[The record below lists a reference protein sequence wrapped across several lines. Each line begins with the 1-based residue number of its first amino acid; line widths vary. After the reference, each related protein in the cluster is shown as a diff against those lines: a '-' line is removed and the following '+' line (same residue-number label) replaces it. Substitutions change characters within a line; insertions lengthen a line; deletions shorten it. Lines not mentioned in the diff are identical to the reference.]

1 MRFGSL
7 IGQSAKNA
15 FRSKSRTALTVI
27 AIFIGAFTLTIT
39 SGIGTGVNRYI
50 DSSIAS
56 IGADDTLTITKLA
69 ETAAE
74 VDEGPQEYNPD
85 QLETESSQPR
95 PGVNTVVVEP
105 LTSQDFTDLAAI
117 DNVLR
122 VEPLKPI
129 SVLYIQGESE
139 TPYVVQ
145 VGALVEGMQL
155 TLAAGDQLD
164 DTTTD
169 YQVAVAE
176 SYLDAL
182 GFTTA
187 EDALGERVAF
197 GVKDV
202 DGETQI
208 IEATVTAVTQPG
220 FGPGADNSVPNKAL
234 KDAIY
239 SIQVGDDV
247 VIEDQDFASATLWFD
262 LANMTEADI
271 DALKADLDEAGFEA
285 SSTEDALGTFTSVVD
300 AIILVL
306 NAFAIIALIAAGFGI
321 VNTLFMSVQERTR
334 EIGLMKAMGLSGS
347 KVFGLFSLEAV
358 VIGLLGSLLGVGIG
372 MAVGTAVSAA
382 LSRTIFSE
390 LAGLELVAFDA
401 VSVASVVA
409 IVAGIAFVAGA
420 SPAIKAA
427 RKDPIEALRYE

>member
-56 IGADDTLTITKLA
+56 SGADDTLTITKLA

-182 GFTTA
+182 GFTAA

-197 GVKDV
+197 GVEDV

-208 IEATVTAVTQPG
+208 IEATVTAVTL
-220 FGPGADNSVPNKAL
+220 VP
-234 KDAIY
+234 
-239 SIQVGDDV
+239 
-247 VIEDQDFASATLWFD
+247 
-262 LANMTEADI
+262 
-271 DALKADLDEAGFEA
+271 
-285 SSTEDALGTFTSVVD
+285 
-300 AIILVL
+300 
-306 NAFAIIALIAAGFGI
+306 
-321 VNTLFMSVQERTR
+321 
-334 EIGLMKAMGLSGS
+334 
-347 KVFGLFSLEAV
+347 
-358 VIGLLGSLLGVGIG
+358 
-372 MAVGTAVSAA
+372 
-382 LSRTIFSE
+382 
-390 LAGLELVAFDA
+390 
-401 VSVASVVA
+401 
-409 IVAGIAFVAGA
+409 
-420 SPAIKAA
+420 
-427 RKDPIEALRYE
+427 